1 MALQGRAAGGPIAR
15 RPPCACGHVATD
27 AVSLRA
33 RSQVAHHGD
42 RGRRFNLGD
51 RRQRARVYEI
61 VLREGGPA
69 DVLRY
74 VDGALLVDRWDDLVL
89 PATVR
94 TAWAPVVATRTEV
107 PSS

>member
-1 MALQGRAAGGPIAR
+1 MGLSQGALPARAGTS
-15 RPPCACGHVATD
+15 RPTLSAYEHGHKSPTMETAVDASTSAT
-27 AVSLRA
+27 
-33 RSQVAHHGD
+33 
-42 RGRRFNLGD
+42 GD

-74 VDGALLVDRWDDLVL
+74 VDCALLVDRWDDLVL